1 MSESR
6 PAPSTPAAQ
15 GFWPSAALASAALL
29 LTLCLR
35 QRALHGEDTRLFVMW
50 LGAHD
55 LDALPRHFAFL
66 PLVSGL
72 GSLLRPLGLRWFDVM
87 LVAAAIGSA
96 VGVFALHR
104 AGRRLCPPGVA
115 WWLPAA
121 LLAVPA
127 WLFFATAA
135 EIHGVFLGPLGL
147 CWWAFARWSASPV
160 LRWALLAGLGSGVA
174 AALHFTG
181 HFLALSLV
189 ATAACLRATAWRTWL
204 LHSVCLVL
212 GHAAATA
219 AIALLLG
226 LSPLVQFTAASS
238 FAGSWSAIFH
248 ADQMPL
254 VAWEELMMPFL
265 PWSVLA
271 LLALRARSSRPWA
284 LAALVTALLHTP
296 ITFSIL
302 SHPGHIPEHG
312 AYLLT
317 WAVPAVLASMRSLPR
332 AGFVAA
338 MAAST
343 ALALWLLAPRLVRAY
358 DPEFAAGV
366 LELRQERRFTMLVAS
381 CSTDI
386 DALAIG
392 VEDQLFLES
401 DAVKAWVDF
410 ESPKPDGKSLPQ
422 WFDEQL
428 RLFEQLQQPLLI
440 CASARTR
447 WSLDPHEAV
456 HSLWRSHVEANYD
469 LEAVDRRGLHGWFLR
484 PRPPR

>member
-1 MSESR
+1 MSETR
-6 PAPSTPAAQ
+6 LAPSTPAAES
-15 GFWPSAALASAALL
+15 FWPSAALASATLL
-29 LTLCLR
+29 LVLCLR

-55 LDALPRHFAFL
+55 LRALPRHFGFL

-72 GSLLRPLGLRWFDVM
+72 GSLLRPIGLRWFDVM
-87 LVAAAIGSA
+87 LVASAIGSA

-104 AGRRLCPPGVA
+104 AGRRLCPPGTAA

-121 LLAVPA
+121 LFAVPA
-127 WLFFATAA
+127 WFFFATAA

-147 CWWAFARWSASPV
+147 AWWAFARWSARPAQ
-160 LRWALLAGLGSGVA
+160 RWAVLAGLGSGVA

-181 HFLALSLV
+181 HFLAPSLV
-189 ATAACLRATAWRTWL
+189 ATAACLRVVTWRAWL
-204 LHSVCLVL
+204 QHGVCLLL

-219 AIALLLG
+219 GTALLLG

-248 ADQMPL
+248 ADQMPF
-254 VAWEELMMPFL
+254 VAWEELIMPFL

-271 LLALRARSSRPWA
+271 LLALRAPSSRPWA
-284 LAALVTALLHTP
+284 LAALVTALLHAP
-296 ITFSIL
+296 STFSVL

-317 WAVPAVLASMRSLPR
+317 FAVPAVCASMRSLPR

-338 MAAST
+338 AAASL
-343 ALALWLLAPRLVRAY
+343 ALALWLQTPRLARAY

-366 LELRQERRFTMLVAS
+366 LELRQERRFTLLVAS
-381 CSTDI
+381 YSPDI
-386 DALAIG
+386 EALAIG
-392 VEDQLFLES
+392 VEDQFFVES
-401 DAVKAWVDF
+401 DTIKAWVDF
-410 ESPKPDGKSLPQ
+410 ESTKPGGKTLSQ

-428 RLFEQLQQPLLI
+428 LLFEQLQQPLLI
-440 CASARTR
+440 CKSALTR
-447 WSLDPHEAV
+447 WNLDPHDAI
-456 HSLWRSHVEANYD
+456 HSLWSGVVETNYD

-484 PRPPR
+484 RRP